1 MNTKILE
8 RLGKKLKYYRL
19 NKTYTQEK
27 LAEKIGVHPTYI
39 GKLESGKNN
48 PSVMLLYKISRA
60 LEVKLKD
67 LFDFE

>member
-8 RLGKKLKYYRL
+8 RLGNSLRRYR
-19 NKTYTQEK
+19 KDKGYTQEK
-27 LAEKIGVHPTYI
+27 LAEKVGVHPTYI

-48 PSVMLLYKISRA
+48 PSVILMYKVSKA
-60 LEVKLKD
+60 LNIKLKD

>member
-8 RLGKKLKYYRL
+8 RLGKNLKHYRL
-19 NKTYTQEK
+19 DKSYTQEK

-48 PSVMLLYKISRA
+48 PSIMLLYKISRA
-60 LEVKLKD
+60 LRIELKD

>member
-8 RLGKKLKYYRL
+8 RLGKNIKHYRK
-19 NKTYTQEK
+19 NKDYTQEK
-27 LAEKIGVHPTYI
+27 LAEKVGVHPTYI

-48 PSVMLLYKISRA
+48 PSIMLMYKISKA
-60 LEVKLKD
+60 LNIKLKD